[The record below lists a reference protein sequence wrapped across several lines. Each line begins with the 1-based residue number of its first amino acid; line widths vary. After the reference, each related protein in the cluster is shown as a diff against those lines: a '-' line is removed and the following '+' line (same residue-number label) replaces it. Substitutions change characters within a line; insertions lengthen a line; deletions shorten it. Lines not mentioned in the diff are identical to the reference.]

1 MKQQLSNCNT
11 ETITSSYLRTRT
23 RTNLLSSLLFLLFIG
38 ITQTGCDDNV
48 DCALIDCFS
57 PNPFLELNV
66 LQDGQD
72 IIFGMSPLITPEE
85 ISIQSEENGNASL
98 VILEDKVGIRILNSD
113 RITIEVGTLRTLTI
127 DVQTQNISDS
137 ECCPQFIITS
147 IEQDG
152 ETLCE
157 AACTD
162 LDIVIE

>member
-1 MKQQLSNCNT
+1 
-11 ETITSSYLRTRT
+11 
-23 RTNLLSSLLFLLFIG
+23 
-38 ITQTGCDDNV
+38 V